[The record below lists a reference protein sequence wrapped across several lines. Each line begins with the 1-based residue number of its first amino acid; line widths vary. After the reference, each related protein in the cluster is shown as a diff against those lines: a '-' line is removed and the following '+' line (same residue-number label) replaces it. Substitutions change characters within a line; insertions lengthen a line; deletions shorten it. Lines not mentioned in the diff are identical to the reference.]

1 MNVECTK
8 EQQRLLNPTVLDT
21 ITGFI
26 IKDSQGDGA
35 KRRLPQRRLN
45 LVDAN
50 ISSHCCVLNS
60 QERMEL
66 IRKSNEVAAIM
77 GEIENNRNQRR
88 EANKRKK
95 QDDQAAKAARKKLQQ
110 EKQKEKENKA
120 RETCE
125 KTMELLGEKG
135 TVHIQK
141 LTVPV
146 MKDLLRFVFCS
157 EDYKRTDLRKPALIA
172 LVTSKY
178 EFEREYCATTGKQY

>member
-1 MNVECTK
+1 
-8 EQQRLLNPTVLDT
+8 
-21 ITGFI
+21 
-26 IKDSQGDGA
+26 
-35 KRRLPQRRLN
+35 
-45 LVDAN
+45 
-50 ISSHCCVLNS
+50 
-60 QERMEL
+60 MEL

-77 GEIENNRNQRR
+77 GEIENDRIEVR

-95 QDDQAAKAARKKLQQ
+95 EADQAAKAARKKLQQ
-110 EKQKEKENKA
+110 EKQKENKNKA

-125 KTMELLGEKG
+125 KTMELLGGKG

-178 EFEREYCATTGKQY
+178 EDYLKGNIATVAPQPENNIEQILDDDEIVLSDYEVEEDV